1 MKIVKELRVAKFAA
15 RTILKPNQEML
26 IKWMDD
32 YKINTDD
39 SVEDKNLAK
48 KNEAV
53 FYDRLTHLDYVPK
66 YPH

>member
-1 MKIVKELRVAKFAA
+1 
-15 RTILKPNQEML
+15 ML